1 MDYKKILNLEP
12 TELIEWLMKEFYIEI
27 PNQVIS
33 FEDMETASTVLIKLS
48 TYYSYLC
55 TLLSYA
61 KINARI
67 TKREGSKTE
76 YEDAVDKKEIIQ
88 NMTDSIKQ
96 QYAALSRTVTI
107 KIENNQELRIGAGQR
122 YGN

>member
-1 MDYKKILNLEP
+1 MEQASVIL
-12 TELIEWLMKEFYIEI
+12 I
-27 PNQVIS
+27 Q
-33 FEDMETASTVLIKLS
+33 LS
-48 TYYSYLC
+48 TYYAYLC

-61 KINARI
+61 KINARMA
-67 TKREGSKTE
+67 KRTGNKAA

-96 QYAALSRTVTI
+96 QYAALSRAVTI
-107 KIENNQELRIGAGQR
+107 RIENNQELKLGAR